1 MFKFRFGWSTQH
13 NKGFGESASPK
24 EQLLNMVRS
33 IRTVLRFP
41 LILINTVVVVKKLIL
56 GLSLIHI

>member
-1 MFKFRFGWSTQH
+1 MYNLRFGWSTQH
-13 NKGFGESASPK
+13 NKGFSESASPK
-24 EQLLNMVRS
+24 EQMLNMVRS

-56 GLSLIHI
+56 G